1 MPFKSAKQ
9 RRYLHA
15 NHPKI
20 AKRWE
25 AEYGAKPK
33 KKKKKK
39 SGTKSKKK
47 KRWYEISFCFQLDNP
62 QEFWKTLGI
71 DAIELASALPENKR
85 SKDKKTDVIS
95 HDKKAFQ
102 KTVYEKNKI
111 TP

>member
-47 KRWYEISFCFQLDNP
+47 KS
-62 QEFWKTLGI
+62 
-71 DAIELASALPENKR
+71 
-85 SKDKKTDVIS
+85 
-95 HDKKAFQ
+95 
-102 KTVYEKNKI
+102 
-111 TP
+111 

>member
-25 AEYGAKPK
+25 AEYGVKPKLK

-39 SGTKSKKK
+39 EKVPHYTKRKLFKGKTHKMPNGSLHKK
-47 KRWYEISFCFQLDNP
+47 
-62 QEFWKTLGI
+62 
-71 DAIELASALPENKR
+71 
-85 SKDKKTDVIS
+85 
-95 HDKKAFQ
+95 
-102 KTVYEKNKI
+102 
-111 TP
+111 